1 MHLYEDIQNFIY
13 MIQKRLNIVESEKKK
28 KYGNKI
34 EKLRQELWS

>member
-1 MHLYEDIQNFIY
+1 